1 MAESGEEAHQLAKNT
16 MVDAMKQA
24 GEAEGFAT
32 VYDPSRFGRFS
43 AGNNLI
49 VILEHP
55 EAGCPT
61 AASRKPQ
68 AASRKTMLDLCYISA
83 WVFPPRL
90 IDTPE
95 RVAGHNEAK
104 SYGRCFSR

>member
-1 MAESGEEAHQLAKNT
+1 MPASMAESGEEAHQLAKNT

-32 VYDPSRFGRFS
+32 VYDPSRSGRFS

-68 AASRKTMLDLCYISA
+68 AASRKPQAAKQCWIFATSA
-83 WVFPPRL
+83 H
-90 IDTPE
+90 
-95 RVAGHNEAK
+95 G
-104 SYGRCFSR
+104 CFRHA